1 MFVMSPQIERTSR
14 KDCRSAFF
22 SFMSTSIAQYDIS
35 LSLFEVMVIGE
46 MRHVRAFL
54 PKTCQLTTY
63 RWKKPDGERFA
74 QVRSRPLLTCEG
86 KCSCWR
92 AKPAHF
98 VGHLPAISMSN
109 RFLLVNSANLRTNQT
124 QGSEIGL
131 EVGTG
136 TRISLPMSLYRE
148 YTV

>member
-1 MFVMSPQIERTSR
+1 
-14 KDCRSAFF
+14 
-22 SFMSTSIAQYDIS
+22 
-35 LSLFEVMVIGE
+35 MVIGE

-98 VGHLPAISMSN
+98 VGHLPIAS
-109 RFLLVNSANLRTNQT
+109 
-124 QGSEIGL
+124 QGKQMNYACPFPQRIGL
-131 EVGTG
+131 VEKCPRILQRPKKDRNKSAKISSQIRAFFSCFFLCFFQGRENWNEFIFKLL
-136 TRISLPMSLYRE
+136 RIS
-148 YTV
+148 